1 MVLYIKIFN
10 YICKTGKRFYPYRLL
25 FKHNFHSSN
34 WYMMKILVKFS
45 THTHTNYMKCNE
57 KSTQSHASTH
67 SAKSIFQA
75 VRKLLW
81 SSTPTLWL
89 IISVDLSHGWR
100 SLVGYS
106 PWGRKESDMTERLHF
121 FQPNSHPAAPA
132 TSLHQGMFYLQQQVF
147 SHLQCR
153 LEAQGIK
160 TPENSNSSSEKAM
173 ATHFSTLA
181 WRIPWMEEHG
191 RLQSMGSL
199 RVGHDWATSLSLFT
213 FMHWRRKWQ
222 PTPVFS
228 SSHVLYISH
237 LYQL

>member
-1 MVLYIKIFN
+1 
-10 YICKTGKRFYPYRLL
+10 
-25 FKHNFHSSN
+25 
-34 WYMMKILVKFS
+34 
-45 THTHTNYMKCNE
+45 MKCSG

-106 PWGRKESDMTERLHF
+106 PWGHKESDMTERLHF

-132 TSLHQGMFYLQQQVF
+132 ASLHQGMFYLQQQVF

-181 WRIPWMEEHG
+181 WRIPMDGGAWRAAVHG
-191 RLQSMGSL
+191 VTKSGTRLS
-199 RVGHDWATSLSLFT
+199 HFPFT
-213 FMHWRRKWQ
+213 FHFHALEKEMATHSR
-222 PTPVFS
+222 VLIFSCSLYFS
-228 SSHVLYISH
+228 SSPTVICFLHPSLLKLFSSKVSSDLLNAKPNTFTSLCYRNH
-237 LYQL
+237 LL